1 MNNRVPD
8 FTYDLAEMI
17 GNNRRRSGIEPIFL
31 GGTAGSGGGVGTPP
45 GGFIGQL
52 VQRQVTYDTDE
63 SDLSLTAGSSS
74 VLDNLNHIR
83 ARLSTVSKMWNRSGG
98 SRATGD
104 VVIQDITQIDSYK
117 TTTTPNDTRFI
128 GVVREPT
135 TSGSQGYV
143 TFLGYAAQV
152 NVTGPT
158 NIGDYLYCSA
168 TAGKA
173 SPTTS
178 GSSAGLIG
186 VALSSGS
193 TSVSAILRPNGE
205 LGSSA
210 LSGAGISGRIAEWT
224 GAASLGSSPLIKT
237 GVGIMTLNAGADS
250 NGSLPGTGRFAL
262 MDFNNQGNFGIGLT
276 PAYPLHISG
285 RGIFGAS
292 AFQPTLLTDLLQVS
306 GSVTSGS
313 DGLLVGALFS
323 VAGTIVYSAN
333 STQSRP
339 LYVQTTLD
347 TAGFT
352 SLTGYSAYFN
362 RPTVI
367 GGGSFS
373 DLATVRI
380 IEPTSG
386 TTRYGLWVGSSA
398 GSAGVNYSLFLGSSN
413 YVYLGTGNVGIGTTA
428 PDHPLDVRGEIS
440 IFGASA
446 SLARLRLRGFYT
458 SSPANP
464 PNDQADIIIVDNGVT
479 PVLRVRYNDAGVM
492 KVGDLTL
499 I

>member
-224 GAASLGSSPLIKT
+224 GAASLGASTLIKT
-237 GVGIMTLNAGADS
+237 GAGIMTLNAGAGS
-250 NGSLPGTGRFAL
+250 TGSLPGTGRFAL
-262 MDFNNQGNFGIGLT
+262 MDFNNQGNFGIGIT
-276 PAYPLHISG
+276 PTQPFHVVGLVL
-285 RGIFGAS
+285 FGTS
-292 AFQPTLLTDLLQVS
+292 PFLPGSLIDVLQVR
-306 GSVTSGS
+306 GTVTGGS
-313 DGLLVGALFS
+313 DGLLVPALLS
-323 VAGTIVYSAN
+323 VVGTITYAGGGL
-333 STQSRP
+333 QSRP
-339 LYVQTTLD
+339 FYVQPTLD
-347 TAGFT
+347 TGGFT
-352 SLTGYSAYFN
+352 GLTGYSAFFN
-362 RPTVI
+362 DPTVS

-373 DLATVRI
+373 HLATVLI
-380 IEPTSG
+380 VEPDTG
-386 TTRYGLWVGSSA
+386 TTRYGLVMGSTS
-398 GSAGVNYSLFLGSSN
+398 GSAGVNYATFFN
-413 YVYLGTGNVGIGTTA
+413 TANHHYFGTGNMMIGSQQTGSGLGVIALANAGTVPVVSPSGGGILFSEAGALKWRGPTTTTTIA
-428 PDHPLDVRGEIS
+428 P
-440 IFGASA
+440 A
-446 SLARLRLRGFYT
+446 
-458 SSPANP
+458 
-464 PNDQADIIIVDNGVT
+464 
-479 PVLRVRYNDAGVM
+479 
-492 KVGDLTL
+492 
-499 I
+499 